1 MAESPIILTV
11 PLFSDLCNLGFRLR
25 RQVFIAEQRVPA
37 DEEFDALDLTAH
49 HLVAVLDGSVC
60 GVLRVLAD
68 TDPIKIGRVAVAQE
82 ARGRGV
88 GAALMRRVL
97 SDFETL
103 AAGRFELSA
112 QADKTG
118 FYEGFGFETI
128 GEPYLDCGIPHRTM
142 RRGMAGPRG

>member
-49 HLVAVLDGSVC
+49 HLVAVSDGSVC

-118 FYEGFGFETI
+118 FYEGFGFEAI

-142 RRGMAGPRG
+142 RRGMPGPRG